1 LNESFERF
9 ETDKRLELDTKGQ
22 SPEPC
27 LSSNPIARTRDSIN
41 VMASTSQS
49 LDHLILFLPVN
60 PSTSLPKVPPFF
72 EKNFTLTPGGTH
84 ADGLTSNT
92 LILLA
97 DGCYIELISFVD
109 PKKDV
114 SSHWWA
120 SGLQNMGWM
129 DWCLTNASSPKESW
143 EAIGGKDGSH
153 GEPIEGGRKR
163 ADGVDVKWAVTFPKG
178 EHGGQASRGRAP
190 FFCHDITERQV
201 RVPLS
206 DEKTSHPS
214 GVLGV
219 KEVTVVVRDKQLLQ
233 ETGEV
238 YAKLFGKDGVK
249 RGDEVHYLASRFKGI
264 ESLDGGARVIL
275 RLPKDQD
282 EFKRLEKTDY
292 WYGDV
297 VLAAPA
303 DQGRTLG
310 SREKLDG
317 GKESVQGIW
326 VEYV

>member
-1 LNESFERF
+1 
-9 ETDKRLELDTKGQ
+9 
-22 SPEPC
+22 
-27 LSSNPIARTRDSIN
+27 
-41 VMASTSQS
+41 MAVTQA
-49 LDHLILFLPVN
+49 LDHLILFLPVD
-60 PSTSLPKVPPFF
+60 PSTSFPKSPSFF

-84 ADGLTSNT
+84 ADGLTSNI

-97 DGCYIELISFVD
+97 DGCYIELVSFIS

-120 SGLQNMGWM
+120 SGVQKFGWM
-129 DWCLTNASSPKESW
+129 DWCLINELSPKDSW
-143 EAIGGKDGSH
+143 QAIGGGEGSH
-153 GEPIEGGRKR
+153 DEPVEGGRKR

-178 EHGGQASRGRAP
+178 EHGGQASRGRVP

-206 DEKTSHPS
+206 AEKTAHSS
-214 GVLGV
+214 GILGV
-219 KEVTVVVRDKQLLQ
+219 KELTVVVRDEQLLS

-238 YAKLFGKDGVK
+238 YAKLFGKKGVQ
-249 RGDEVHYLASRFKGI
+249 RGNELNFQASRVKTVEG
-264 ESLDGGARVIL
+264 LDEGAKLVL
-275 RLPKDQD
+275 RLSKDKEEQA
-282 EFKRLEKTDY
+282 RLEKIGY

-303 DQGRTLG
+303 GQGKSSGT
-310 SREKLDG
+310 RERLDAG
-317 GKESVQGIW
+317 DESVSGIW

>member
-1 LNESFERF
+1 
-9 ETDKRLELDTKGQ
+9 
-22 SPEPC
+22 
-27 LSSNPIARTRDSIN
+27 
-41 VMASTSQS
+41 MASSTQS
-49 LDHLILFLPVN
+49 LDHLILFLPVD
-60 PSTSLPKVPPFF
+60 PSTSLPKVPSFF

-97 DGCYIELISFVD
+97 DGCYIELISFID

-120 SGLQNMGWM
+120 SGVQKTGWI
-129 DWCLTNASSPKESW
+129 DWCLTNSQSPGASWK
-143 EAIGGKDGSH
+143 AIGGENGSH
-153 GEPIEGGRKR
+153 GEPINGGRKR

-178 EHGGQASRGRAP
+178 EHGGQASRGRVP

-206 DEKTSHPS
+206 EEKTSHPS
-214 GVLGV
+214 GILGV
-219 KEVTVVVRDKQLLQ
+219 KELTVIVQDKQSLK
-233 ETGEV
+233 ETEEV
-238 YAKLFGKDGVK
+238 YAKLFGKDGVRK
-249 RGDEVHYLASRFKGI
+249 GDEVHFLASRVKDLPD
-264 ESLDGGARVIL
+264 LDEGARVVL
-275 RLPKDQD
+275 RLPKDKD
-282 EFKRLEKTDY
+282 EFQKLERTGH

-303 DQGRTLG
+303 GQGKTLG
-310 SREKLDG
+310 SRDRLDVGEG
-317 GKESVQGIW
+317 GVQGVW